1 MYYLRYLEVIQFGRK
16 ESDTTEWLN
25 NNDKNL
31 EANINEY

>member
-25 NNDKNL
+25 NDKNL